1 MFDRLGHL
9 VYRGRRWVLAAAAAV
24 LVLGA
29 TCGTGVFGAMTSS
42 GFDDPG
48 SESAAAKARI
58 EETVGRTGADVVLL
72 YRFGGRPVTDPAFRA
87 AVQEHL
93 AGLPDRLLRSVT
105 TAWSAGPATNSAL
118 VSDDGR
124 ATYAV
129 VGLAGTGDD
138 DVMDAYDELEP
149 ALRDADGLDV
159 QLGGGAAISSD
170 ITTQVSEDIAKA
182 EQLSLPIVL
191 VLLVVIFGGLVAA
204 GLPLAI
210 GGLAIL
216 GAFLMLRLLTVVTDV
231 SVFAINIVTMLGL
244 GLAIDYALFVVSR
257 FREERRLPGATTES
271 ALARTMATAGRTV
284 AFSGVTVAV
293 ALASLLF
300 FPQTFLRSM
309 GFGGMAAVLVAML
322 GALTVLPALLA
333 VLGHR
338 VDSLR
343 IPLPGR
349 LSRLRGRRLPA
360 EAEHHGAWYRVAH
373 SVMRRP
379 VVYVAVIVPV
389 LLLAGL
395 PFLRVEFGGVDHRA
409 LPAGTESRTVAET
422 LIQDFPSGDVTT
434 IDAVVDF
441 ADGSVDTAALQDYAA
456 RLADLPGVTSATVA
470 AQDAGTAVVSVRYA
484 AEGIGA
490 EARELV
496 GDVRAVPAPE
506 GADVLVGGRAADL
519 RDLLASLGST
529 LPLMGLFVLGS
540 TMLLL
545 FLAFGSVVLPVKA
558 VLMNVLSLTASFGAL
573 VWIFQDGHLSGPL
586 GFESTG
592 AIEATQP
599 ILMLAMAFGL
609 SMDYEVFLLSRVREQ
624 WDATGDNTAAVA
636 TGLQRTGRIIT
647 SAALLLVVVIGA
659 FATSGIVFIK
669 LIGVGMIIAILVDAT
684 VVRALLVPATMR
696 LLGRWNWW
704 APAPMA
710 RFWWRHGLREDSRAA
725 VAVPES
731 RQPVPERAGV

>member
-29 TCGTGVFGAMTSS
+29 TWGTGVFGAMTSS